1 MPSGYWLHNSESINP
16 DVVIERKMNLEELSA
31 CLCQQR
37 NRFRSEFERAIE
49 SGAKVYLLVED
60 ATWEKLINGG
70 YKTGFN
76 KAAFFASL
84 VAWSVRYD
92 FKIIFCKQETSGNL
106 IHQILYRELK
116 EKLEQGF
123 YG

>member
-76 KAAFFASL
+76 KAAFLLHWLHGLLDMISRLFSAS
-84 VAWSVRYD
+84 
-92 FKIIFCKQETSGNL
+92 KKHQE
-106 IHQILYRELK
+106 I
-116 EKLEQGF
+116 
-123 YG
+123 